1 MSSASACD
9 RIVMPPVVGHGAV
22 PWRVWASRL
31 GGLFPTER
39 AVVGCLAGLAD
50 WRGELICSTSWM
62 IGATGAS
69 RSSVM
74 RALAGLEA
82 GGALARRRRY
92 RPAPSAGQWRGSG
105 RSARG
110 ASLITLHAARAVPEA
125 EEVRVARELPDF
137 CSKGPFV
144 GTDDD
149 EGLRAAIAEAA
160 EEGWEGPATGVVA
173 RSLDAATGRQL
184 AKAVKRGVVFSSLGR
199 EESRLDTMGWAW
211 QVLRLSEAAI
221 VSAASPWG
229 YWTASTKNQVGR
241 WRDAPSP
248 EEAFDP
254 SMMPIE
260 AEPLPGE
267 CDAPLVGIGE
277 IGPVLSGAVEALV
290 GAGVDET
297 AAWAGMRRVAELA
310 QSASSRAHTS
320 AAQDPRLAD
329 LGYSPA
335 AARRM
340 MTLVKGSRRGTRAGV
355 LGLGPDQ
362 LRERAEEVAALLRE
376 EAVPAP
382 AK

>member
-1 MSSASACD
+1 
-9 RIVMPPVVGHGAV
+9 MPPVVGHGAV

-31 GGLFPTER
+31 GGLFATER
-39 AVVGCLAGLAD
+39 AVVSCLAGLAD

-62 IGATGAS
+62 VGVTGAS

-92 RPAPSAGQWRGSG
+92 RPAPAAGDWRGSG
-105 RSARG
+105 RLSRG
-110 ASLITLHAARAVPEA
+110 ASLITLHAARVVPEV
-125 EEVRVARELPDF
+125 EEAWVARELPDF
-137 CSKGPFV
+137 CSRGPYV

-149 EGLRAAIAEAA
+149 EGLRSAILTASA
-160 EEGWEGPATGVVA
+160 EGWEGPATGVVA

-184 AKAVKRGVVFSSLGR
+184 AQAVKRGVVFSALGR

-211 QVLRLSEAAI
+211 QVLRMSEEAI
-221 VSAASPWG
+221 ASAASPWG
-229 YWTASTKNQVGR
+229 YWTASTKNQVSR
-241 WRDAPSP
+241 WRDAASP
-248 EEAFDP
+248 EESFDP
-254 SMMPIE
+254 SMMPIVSD
-260 AEPLPGE
+260 PLPGE

-277 IGPVLSGAVEALV
+277 IGPVLGGAVEALV
-290 GAGVDET
+290 VAGVDET
-297 AAWAGMRRVAELA
+297 LAWAGMRRVAELA
-310 QSASSRAHTS
+310 MSASSRAHTS

-340 MTLVKGSRRGTRAGV
+340 MTLVKGSRRGTKAPV

-362 LRERAEEVAALLRE
+362 LRERAQEVADLVRDSG
-376 EAVPAP
+376 VPALTT
-382 AK
+382 